1 MSSLPPA
8 HPDHPNHPGHPGSA
22 GPGGFT
28 LHPTLAA
35 DTVAVTR
42 LGLSR
47 VLLRDD
53 RTFPW
58 LILVPERARVRE
70 LFELECEER
79 ALLMEEIALAS
90 TVLRDLYQPHK
101 INVAALGNQVDQLHV
116 HVIARFHH
124 DPAWPRPIWGIAPAV
139 PYGERERQTL
149 IGALQDGIARGRDAF
164 ERLRDN
170 CPW

>member
-1 MSSLPPA
+1 MSSVDA
-8 HPDHPNHPGHPGSA
+8 EHPDHPGHPGYARNA
-22 GPGGFT
+22 GNAGFI

-35 DTVAVTR
+35 DTAPVTR
-42 LGLSR
+42 LELSR

-58 LILVPERARVRE
+58 VILVPERARMRE
-70 LFELECEER
+70 LFELECAER
-79 ALLMEEIALAS
+79 ALLMEEIALMS

-101 INVAALGNQVDQLHV
+101 INVAALGNQVEQLHV

-124 DPAWPRPIWGIAPAV
+124 DPAWPRPIWGVTPAV